1 MLMMIYMRSKSTIAL
16 LGGNGQIAKSII
28 PKLQKSFF
36 VDVYSRKKVINDNS
50 IKNNSSVKNYS
61 YKSFPFNKDIV
72 AVINCAGPSD
82 PKIHQINRNIFKI
95 FNDIDNNILDF
106 IKNNKTVKYINIST
120 GTVVNLKFLKKDKKE
135 KNQYLKVKLFIEN
148 KHRKLKKLKIYDLRI
163 LGFFSNHIPLNYSFF
178 LSQVFKSIAKRK
190 ELIVDSFD
198 NIRDYVGGDDIAKF
212 ITSLI
217 NKNFSNRSFNLLSKK
232 KVSKFTLLNY
242 LSNRFNLKYSIDM
255 SIVNDKKQ
263 SVRLIIKNY
272 KKSKYFTPTY
282 SSLGLIKKESQKVA

>member
-1 MLMMIYMRSKSTIAL
+1 MSSKKTIAL

-28 PKLQKSFF
+28 PKLQKFF
-36 VDVYSRKKVINDNS
+36 FIDLYSRKKVINDN
-50 IKNNSSVKNYS
+50 SVKNYS

-82 PKIHQINRNIFKI
+82 PKIHKINRNIFKI
-95 FNDIDNNILDF
+95 FNNIDNNILDF

-120 GTVVNLKFLKKDKKE
+120 GTVVNLKFLKKDEKE
-135 KNQYLKVKLFIEN
+135 KNQYLKAKLFIEN

-178 LSQVFKSIAKRK
+178 LSQVFKSIVKRK
-190 ELIVDSFD
+190 ELKVDSFD

-242 LSNRFNLKYSIDM
+242 LSNRFNLKYSIDK
-255 SIVNDKKQ
+255 SLVNDKKQ
-263 SVRLIIKNY
+263 SIRLIIKNY
-272 KKSKYFTPTY
+272 KKSKYFTPMY
-282 SSLGLIKKESQKVA
+282 SSLGLIKKECKKVA